1 MILDIFREKNTEIVF
16 SVLPAWEM
24 FFSMHVLSNPEHHA
38 SRKKWAESK
47 EKSSPELIGRI
58 RELDEITN
66 TWTII
71 IDSDRW
77 SEIRQMEIVE
87 MFSYFRKMT
96 IYQWN
101 ERMQYS
107 GKTMSMKERDMILQ
121 VMEDY
126 PMTLFSGSRIPV
138 SCFPWWAKL
147 ISCVFPLTYCLNI
160 IRFVFHIREEGKGWI
175 ADLAGLILCLCI
187 MIAFTVFL
195 IRKAEEHNRETGELQ
210 FY

>member
-47 EKSSPELIGRI
+47 EKSSP
-58 RELDEITN
+58 D
-66 TWTII
+66 
-71 IDSDRW
+71 
-77 SEIRQMEIVE
+77 
-87 MFSYFRKMT
+87 
-96 IYQWN
+96 
-101 ERMQYS
+101 
-107 GKTMSMKERDMILQ
+107 
-121 VMEDY
+121 
-126 PMTLFSGSRIPV
+126 
-138 SCFPWWAKL
+138 
-147 ISCVFPLTYCLNI
+147 LT
-160 IRFVFHIREEGKGWI
+160 
-175 ADLAGLILCLCI
+175 GLMLCLCI

>member
-16 SVLPAWEM
+16 SVLPSWEM

-87 MFSYFRKMT
+87 MLSYFRKMT
-96 IYQWN
+96 IYLIIVKFSEEKKQSCEHTLDVSLKKNGKNVKMKDCGNGVKRFIRGFVWN
-101 ERMQYS
+101 
-107 GKTMSMKERDMILQ
+107 
-121 VMEDY
+121 
-126 PMTLFSGSRIPV
+126 RIR
-138 SCFPWWAKL
+138 S
-147 ISCVFPLTYCLNI
+147 
-160 IRFVFHIREEGKGWI
+160 HI
-175 ADLAGLILCLCI
+175 
-187 MIAFTVFL
+187 
-195 IRKAEEHNRETGELQ
+195 
-210 FY
+210 